1 MAVSYTH
8 LEIGISTL
16 IDSPYTT
23 TKNTAAVAI
32 NGINTEKS
40 IELDQK
46 DWKMC
51 IRDRVKETL
60 MTIILIHTTIME
72 QDITCLL
79 YTSRCV

>member
-1 MAVSYTH
+1 MLLAYTNFNGY
-8 LEIGISTL
+8 LPTEPLILPCPLTEPWEIGISTL

-46 DWKMC
+46 DW
-51 IRDRVKETL
+51 INAG
-60 MTIILIHTTIME
+60 IAPP
-72 QDITCLL
+72 
-79 YTSRCV
+79 